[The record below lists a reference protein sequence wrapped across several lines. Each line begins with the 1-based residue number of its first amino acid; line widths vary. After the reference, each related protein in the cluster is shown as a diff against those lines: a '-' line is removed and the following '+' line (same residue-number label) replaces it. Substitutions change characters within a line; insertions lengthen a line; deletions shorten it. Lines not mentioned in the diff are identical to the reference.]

1 MKELQLIRLQEE
13 HINQLQKKLKE
24 RKREFIDKLVR
35 TPKWAEFL
43 LRHTKTYYRPR
54 NGVETL
60 KSAIHGG
67 KFSIEFPENN
77 SSIGKNT
84 DTVQI
89 GVGYAA
95 NGINFR
101 TFPIPIDEVET
112 FVSETDTSVSNKPD
126 DYTAWYWLSSTYTV
140 V

>member
-13 HINQLQKKLKE
+13 HIKQLQKKLKE
-24 RKREFIDKLVR
+24 RKREFIDKLVG

-43 LRHTKTYYRPR
+43 LKHTKTYYRPK

-67 KFSIEFPENN
+67 KFSIEFPEDH
-77 SSIGKNT
+77 SVIGKAE
-84 DTVQI
+84 DKVQI
-89 GVGYAA
+89 GIGYGA

-101 TFPIPIDEVET
+101 TFPISIEEVEE
-112 FVSETDTSVSNKPD
+112 FISETDTSASNKPD
-126 DYTAWYWLSSTYTV
+126 DYTSWYWSTTTYTV
-140 V
+140 I

>member
-24 RKREFIDKLVR
+24 RKREFIDKLVG

-43 LRHTKTYYRPR
+43 LRYTKTYYRPR

-60 KSAIHGG
+60 KRAIHGG
-67 KFSIEFPENN
+67 KFSIEFPKDN
-77 SSIGKNT
+77 SYIGKNT

-89 GVGYAA
+89 GIGYGG

-101 TFPIPIDEVET
+101 TFPIPIDEIEI
-112 FVSETDTSVSNKPD
+112 FISETDTSASNKPD
-126 DYTAWYWLSSTYTV
+126 DYTSWYWSSSTYTV
-140 V
+140 I